1 MLIET
6 WVAAVIILFLF
17 ISSFI
22 SNIGWIFTSDD
33 LKEANKEN
41 KKLVKENEQLRALLV
56 RERAKRTVA
65 TASEFYREAT
75 KNGKN

>member
-33 LKEANKEN
+33 LKEANKKNE
-41 KKLVKENEQLRALLV
+41 KLVKENEQLKALLIK
-56 RERAKRTVA
+56 ERARRTVA
-65 TASEFYREAT
+65 TATEFYREAT

>member
-6 WVAAVIILFLF
+6 WVAAIFMLFLF

-22 SNIGWIFTSDD
+22 SNLGWIFTSDD